1 MKPAVQC
8 EYAAKKGFAALGMIS
23 RGFHY
28 RSKSTLLPLYKT
40 FVRPKLEYAV
50 AAWAPWTEKDK
61 GALEAVQQRMV
72 RMVTNVRGDSYE
84 EKLADLGITT
94 LEERRRRG
102 DLIEA
107 FKTVKGINKVDKH
120 TWFPLQMVEAGR
132 MTRKNAIIV
141 DGDAQRSDV
150 MEKVRFQKDVCK
162 NFYSVRVADGWN
174 GLPAEV
180 RDQKS
185 VNAFK
190 NALDRYVAKEKLLE
204 QNP

>member
-1 MKPAVQC
+1 
-8 EYAAKKGFAALGMIS
+8 
-23 RGFHY
+23 
-28 RSKSTLLPLYKT
+28 
-40 FVRPKLEYAV
+40 
-50 AAWAPWTEKDK
+50 
-61 GALEAVQQRMV
+61 MV

-120 TWFPLQMVEAGR
+120 AWFPLQMVEAGR

-141 DGDAQRSDV
+141 DGDAQRRSDV
-150 MEKVRFQKDVCK
+150 MEKVRFQKDVRK